1 MKKTSN
7 TVTASK
13 AASTKVAAKKTS
25 TNSNASSKKKKEQEI
40 IFPEPRI
47 DFVTLFE
54 AFKIYSKF
62 TLLLGEFEYIDAI
75 KINNVFMVLIE
86 YYENQKPFYSCESL
100 IHECVN
106 SDYEEM
112 FNDMIDDVLRYQGEG
127 YLDDSEALQMV
138 HQFQEAKYW
147 IVKLFYI
154 VESYPQNFGIV
165 SLNNEKLI

>member
-25 TNSNASSKKKKEQEI
+25 TNSNWLSKKKKQEDI
-40 IFPEPRI
+40 IFPKPRI
-47 DFVTLFE
+47 DFLTLFT
-54 AFKIYSKF
+54 AFKNYSKI
-62 TLLLGEFEYIDAI
+62 TLLLGEFDIETS
-75 KINNVFMVLIE
+75 KINNVFKVLVE
-86 YYENQKPFYSCESL
+86 YYEKQKPFYSCESL

>member
-62 TLLLGEFEYIDAI
+62 RKQDQMSSGKAPHNMDKVST
-75 KINNVFMVLIE
+75 KIQTKWRSFRQNLI
-86 YYENQKPFYSCESL
+86 
-100 IHECVN
+100 
-106 SDYEEM
+106 
-112 FNDMIDDVLRYQGEG
+112 
-127 YLDDSEALQMV
+127 
-138 HQFQEAKYW
+138 
-147 IVKLFYI
+147 
-154 VESYPQNFGIV
+154 
-165 SLNNEKLI
+165 